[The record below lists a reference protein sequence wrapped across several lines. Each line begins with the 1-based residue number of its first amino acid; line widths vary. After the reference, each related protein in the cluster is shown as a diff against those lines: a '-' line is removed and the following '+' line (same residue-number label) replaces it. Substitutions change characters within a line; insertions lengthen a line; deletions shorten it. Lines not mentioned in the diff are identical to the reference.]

1 MKGNQ
6 TVLVSDV
13 HRIRYRAYRH
23 RHRLH
28 VKHPGFNLWV
38 NIEVKEIMEVMKLMV
53 EGWEGDER
61 KTFCEHPHS
70 TWENYFSGDQIMN
83 WLGGNG
89 FGSTM
94 TCRRDR
100 LPGEIEGH
108 YLHKKTDSSDKKKLA
123 CFLNPVVATK
133 NT

>member
-1 MKGNQ
+1 MFFNNTGTMKGNQ
-6 TVLVSDV
+6 TVLVSDT
-13 HRIRYRAYRH
+13 HRIRSSEYRH

-28 VKHPGFNLWV
+28 VKHPGFNLWG

-53 EGWEGDER
+53 EGEDGYER
-61 KTFCEHPHS
+61 KTFHENPHS

-94 TCRRDR
+94 TCRRDWF
-100 LPGEIEGH
+100 PADIEG
-108 YLHKKTDSSDKKKLA
+108 K
-123 CFLNPVVATK
+123 
-133 NT
+133 